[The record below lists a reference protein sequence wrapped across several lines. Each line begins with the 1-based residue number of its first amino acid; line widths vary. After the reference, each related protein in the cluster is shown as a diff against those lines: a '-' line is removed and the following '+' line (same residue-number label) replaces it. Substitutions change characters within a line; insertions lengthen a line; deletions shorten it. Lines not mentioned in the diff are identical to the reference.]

1 MPTVTIN
8 GKVHTPGSNTL
19 KKMKRKA
26 AMEAANNKTGSTPKT
41 KKASKPKEK
50 APIPASRKKR
60 PPKGLI
66 KLMDPR
72 TTPKGPKGRMGKSK
86 AHTKGGNAGEKKST
100 VFGIGPKAKL
110 TTDSTTMASYNYG
123 KRVQGKK

>member
-1 MPTVTIN
+1 MPTVMIN
-8 GKVHTPGSNTL
+8 GKKHTPGSNTL

-26 AMEAANNKTGSTPKT
+26 AMEAANKKTEPKA
-41 KKASKPKEK
+41 KKVSKPKEE
-50 APIPASRKKR
+50 APVPANRKKR

-86 AHTKGGNAGEKKST
+86 AYTKGGNAGEKKST